1 MRVLVLPTCGL
12 LLRVGRSATNSSA
25 KMEQY
30 CFGDTALGVLINKA
44 ALNTNPNK
52 IVGVVTFIASALA
65 RPGAQYDK

>member
-25 KMEQY
+25 KMD